1 MKALHTLV
9 IIIASIIS
17 AATITSCDIEIDS
30 NGALDGYWHLTSVD
44 TLKTGGTRDMTN
56 NKIFWS
62 VQKNLLGARDLQNGN
77 GEIIFRFKHTGD
89 SLLLS
94 NPFLV
99 DRDKGDTKITNTD
112 NLCPLGINEISDSFL
127 VEKLQGEKMILK
139 SKVVRLNFLKF

>member
-1 MKALHTLV
+1 
-9 IIIASIIS
+9 
-17 AATITSCDIEIDS
+17 
-30 NGALDGYWHLTSVD
+30 
-44 TLKTGGTRDMTN
+44 MTN